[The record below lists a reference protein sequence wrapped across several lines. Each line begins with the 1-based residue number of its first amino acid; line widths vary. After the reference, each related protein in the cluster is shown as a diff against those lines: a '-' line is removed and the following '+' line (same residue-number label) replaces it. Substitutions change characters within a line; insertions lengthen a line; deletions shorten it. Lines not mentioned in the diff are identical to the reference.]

1 MVIRYASSL
10 SISTILLFPSLK
22 ELSKIF
28 ILKLAS
34 PPPQVYVEHDYI
46 SASPML
52 TVFVDQAFPH
62 NSIRYYINYS
72 VIWIRFKKK
81 RCPIELN
88 HCIVILHRHTR
99 SFYKNPSKQ
108 FSNPTL
114 VFIILKLIS
123 VFVFHG
129 PQGFLDLNKQKKGWT
144 DGIQLPWERRR
155 WVIQR

>member
-1 MVIRYASSL
+1 MVEKKTFVLKGSILFFTHLPMVIRYASSL

-88 HCIVILHRHTR
+88 HCIVILEREDGEWSKGNPWIYNFLGFVNEEDR
-99 SFYKNPSKQ
+99 SEKDTFPLFQQTSSSSLLRK
-108 FSNPTL
+108 
-114 VFIILKLIS
+114 
-123 VFVFHG
+123 
-129 PQGFLDLNKQKKGWT
+129 
-144 DGIQLPWERRR
+144 
-155 WVIQR
+155 

>member
-1 MVIRYASSL
+1 MVEKKTFVLKGSILFFTHLPMVIRYASSL

-72 VIWIRFKKK
+72 VI
-81 RCPIELN
+81 
-88 HCIVILHRHTR
+88 
-99 SFYKNPSKQ
+99 
-108 FSNPTL
+108 
-114 VFIILKLIS
+114 
-123 VFVFHG
+123 
-129 PQGFLDLNKQKKGWT
+129 
-144 DGIQLPWERRR
+144 
-155 WVIQR
+155 